1 MQAVAEIAGGTMSEL
16 PETLARL
23 AVMPAFV
30 ADALA
35 RGAGRHDARPAAGGF
50 SLVEHACHLRD
61 LECEGYLARVK
72 RLLSAP
78 GVALEPF
85 HGDRVAEERNYLSQD
100 AVQAAR
106 AFAAARA
113 ELIGILVTL
122 GPADLAREGTFAG
135 SRVTLEEI
143 VAMAAGHDAEHRA
156 DIERLL
162 VELA

>member
-1 MQAVAEIAGGTMSEL
+1 MMRAL

-23 AVMPAFV
+23 ALMPAFV

-35 RGAGRHDARPAAGGF
+35 RGAGRLDARPAAGGF

-61 LECEGYLARVK
+61 LEREGYLARVK
-72 RLLSAP
+72 RLLSTTGA
-78 GVALEPF
+78 ALEPF
-85 HGDRVAEERNYLSQD
+85 HGDRVAEERNYLAQD
-100 AVQAAR
+100 ARQAER

-113 ELIGILVTL
+113 ELIAIVVTL

-135 SRVTLEEI
+135 KRVTLEEV
-143 VAMAAGHDAEHRA
+143 VAMAAGHDDEHRM

-162 VELA
+162 AELG